1 MTWTETHRRWQALRA
16 VEQELWAADRPE
28 LPWTDE
34 LADIFGDR
42 DGLRAA
48 LRYRWRLAVST
59 QLDTHLP
66 ERVLEEQRRR
76 LADRGRGVLRVL
88 DEAPVEGLDKGPAEG
103 LGTTHAVA

>member
-1 MTWTETHRRWQALRA
+1 MTWNETHRRWQALRA
-16 VEQELWAADRPE
+16 VEERLSATDAPV
-28 LPWTDE
+28 LPWDDE
-34 LADIFGDR
+34 LAAIFGDR

-48 LRYRWRLAVST
+48 LRYRWRLAVSA

-76 LADRGRGVLRVL
+76 LADRARGVRRVLGDEPLDNDVL
-88 DEAPVEGLDKGPAEG
+88 DE

>member
-16 VEQELWAADRPE
+16 IEQDLWSAERPE
-28 LPWTDE
+28 LPWNDE
-34 LADIFGDR
+34 LALIFGDR

-66 ERVLEEQRRR
+66 ERALEEQRRVLTER
-76 LADRGRGVLRVL
+76 ARGVLAVL
-88 DEAPVEGLDKGPAEG
+88 DNGTGEE

>member
-16 VEQELWAADRPE
+16 VEEQLWAAADPV
-28 LPWTDE
+28 LPWDDE
-34 LADIFGDR
+34 LAAIFGDR
-42 DGLRAA
+42 EGLRAA
-48 LRYRWRLAVST
+48 LRYRWRLAVSA

-76 LADRGRGVLRVL
+76 LAERARGVLRVL
-88 DEAPVEGLDKGPAEG
+88 DDEALDKGGRDE